1 MPDLWP
7 ADLGD
12 FKLMPPV
19 SILREQADWLS
30 KKTKGRLDGKVISGR
45 DSSSFLHRFL
55 VVAPALDNYSYELFK
70 VWHPI
75 DYYPLKFSMG
85 SSAYSKECKDEQ
97 QFLAA
102 IKEFLA
108 DEKTK
113 RVVSAILAQI
123 EEEQPQEEI
132 PASS

>member
-30 KKTKGRLDGKVISGR
+30 KKTKGRLEGKVISGR
-45 DSSSFLHRFL
+45 DSLSFIHRFL
-55 VVAPALDNYSYELFK
+55 VVAPALDNYSYELFH
-70 VWHPI
+70 VLHSI
-75 DYYPLKFSMG
+75 DYYPLQISTG
-85 SSAYSKECKDEQ
+85 PTGYYKECKDEQ

-102 IKEFLA
+102 MKEFLA
-108 DEKTK
+108 NDKTK
-113 RVVSAILAQI
+113 KVVSAILAQI
-123 EEEQPQEEI
+123 DEEQPQEEM
-132 PASS
+132 PA